1 MRSLYLALV
10 SCCFCG
16 GAQAFD
22 TTLAG
27 TVASSYVASQVTS
40 APFDNKLILDARDD
54 AAGFVA
60 TQGQIRGAR
69 LDAALRW
76 LRERQPQLLAGDLE
90 LAEAILVQPPIP
102 LPRDKEKP

>member
-1 MRSLYLALV
+1 MRSLYLAV
-10 SCCFCG
+10 AGCCFCSG
-16 GAQAFD
+16 VQAFD

-60 TQGQIRGAR
+60 THGELRGAR
-69 LDAALRW
+69 LEAALRW
-76 LRERQPQLLAGDLE
+76 LRGWQPQHRLSDLE
-90 LAEAILVQPPIP
+90 LAETILVQRPIP
-102 LPRDKEKP
+102 LLRDNP

>member
-1 MRSLYLALV
+1 MRSLYLAV
-10 SCCFCG
+10 AGCCFCSG
-16 GAQAFD
+16 VQAFD

-60 TQGQIRGAR
+60 THGEFV
-69 LDAALRW
+69 ALAW
-76 LRERQPQLLAGDLE
+76 KLRCAGC
-90 LAEAILVQPPIP
+90 AGGN
-102 LPRDKEKP
+102 RSTG

>member
-27 TVASSYVASQVTS
+27 TVASSYVTSQVTS
-40 APFDNKLILDARDD
+40 APFDNKLM
-54 AAGFVA
+54 
-60 TQGQIRGAR
+60 
-69 LDAALRW
+69 LR
-76 LRERQPQLLAGDLE
+76 
-90 LAEAILVQPPIP
+90 
-102 LPRDKEKP
+102 

>member
-1 MRSLYLALV
+1 MRSLYLAV
-10 SCCFCG
+10 AGCCFCSG
-16 GAQAFD
+16 VQAFD

-60 TQGQIRGAR
+60 THGELRGAR
-69 LDAALRW
+69 LRAEPVEQILR
-76 LRERQPQLLAGDLE
+76 DLE
-90 LAEAILVQPPIP
+90 GAVRQHVAIQERIDLARHMQH
-102 LPRDKEKP
+102 

>member
-1 MRSLYLALV
+1 MRSLYLALA

-54 AAGFVA
+54 AARRVRPIKSVALPLAVFLFVWTVVA
-60 TQGQIRGAR
+60 IS
-69 LDAALRW
+69 ALASGW
-76 LRERQPQLLAGDLE
+76 TKSPT
-90 LAEAILVQPPIP
+90 P
-102 LPRDKEKP
+102 